1 MSFTADTIR
10 TTLTDY
16 LTTEFFAEEPEIL
29 NDQTGL
35 LSEGLIDSISVM
47 VLVQFIESTFSFEF
61 EPHEVD
67 ADNLDSVDKMVVFI
81 QNRTS

>member
-1 MSFTADTIR
+1 MAFTAETIR
-10 TTLTDY
+10 TTLADY
-16 LTTEFFAEEPEIL
+16 LTKDFFAEEPELL

-35 LSEGLIDSISVM
+35 VSEGIIDSLSVM
-47 VLVQFIESTFSFEF
+47 TLVQFIETTFSFEF

-67 ADNLDSVDKMVVFI
+67 ADNLDSIDKMVAFI

>member
-1 MSFTADTIR
+1 MSFTTESIR

-16 LTTEFFAEEPEIL
+16 LTTQFFADEPESL

-35 LSEGLIDSISVM
+35 LSFGIIDSLSVM
-47 VLVQFIESTFSFEF
+47 VLVQFIETSFSFEF

-67 ADNLDSVDKMVVFI
+67 ADNLDSVDKMVAFI
-81 QNRTS
+81 QSKIS

>member
-1 MSFTADTIR
+1 MSFTADSIR

-16 LTTEFFAEEPEIL
+16 LTKEFFADDPESL
-29 NDQTGL
+29 NAQTGL
-35 LSEGLIDSISVM
+35 LSLGIIDSISVM
-47 VLVQFIESTFSFEF
+47 VLVQFIETSFSFEF

-81 QNRTS
+81 QNRIS